1 MAHKRADGAPAH
13 IQLPIRKKSLI
24 FLQRASHDRAGDFP
38 TLGTITE
45 YDKNTKLL
53 LYLSGR
59 VDVLESVI
67 QCYGLLFF
75 SNVFLQEVYSSYL
88 LQNGK
93 KPFQLWRSSMPH
105 SQHVIVSCALQDG
118 DIPKPIEWL
127 LMQLLKLNSEL
138 KSLMWDFRNIA
149 RVTGICLFL
158 SQGLKRA

>member
-1 MAHKRADGAPAH
+1 MAHKRADGAPAD

-24 FLQRASHDRAGDFP
+24 FLQRASHDRVGDFP

-75 SNVFLQEVYSSYL
+75 SMDCQNVFLQEVYSSYL

-93 KPFQLWRSSMPH
+93 KAQQSRSALTVLNA
-105 SQHVIVSCALQDG
+105 SQPTRDC
-118 DIPKPIEWL
+118 
-127 LMQLLKLNSEL
+127 
-138 KSLMWDFRNIA
+138 
-149 RVTGICLFL
+149 
-158 SQGLKRA
+158 